1 MALPLIMAAGM
12 AISAF
17 GAYKSYEAAKETNAA
32 QNRITSLEQKTEA
45 QRKQA
50 MELDTRRKQLEAIRN
65 QQKARAMALTTA
77 TSQGASQGSGLQG
90 AYGQFSGD
98 VGTDLLGLS
107 QNLQMNRNIFDI
119 NSQISREKMSIADS
133 STKAAFGAG
142 LSSLG
147 GSIFSA
153 GKSFGS

>member
-1 MALPLIMAAGM
+1 MVLPLIMAAGM
-12 AISAF
+12 AISAY
-17 GAYKSYEAAKETNAA
+17 GAYQSYKSAKETNAA
-32 QNRITSLEQKTEA
+32 QNRITGLEQQTEA

-50 MELDTRRKQLEAIRN
+50 MELDVRRKQLEAVRN

-77 TSQGASQGSGLQG
+77 TSQGASQGSGLPG

-119 NSQISREKMSIADS
+119 NEQISQQKMQIADS
-133 STKAAFGAG
+133 STKGAFGAG

-147 GSIFSA
+147 GSVFSA
-153 GKSFGS
+153 GKSFGK